1 MGDVFLSPRFKF
13 AFSCVGIN
21 DGIRNENTF
30 VFDLGELLRQT
41 EKDLIK
47 TT

>member
-1 MGDVFLSPRFKF
+1 MGDGFLSPRFKF

-21 DGIRNENTF
+21 NGIQHENTF
-30 VFDLGELLRQT
+30 VFGLGELT